1 VLTFLAYFAYGLLC
15 FLNSIVS
22 LPLPKRISEMKKIAL
37 LLSIFVLCT
46 VTTAIAV
53 PANKTIT
60 FDQSKMGPVVFS
72 GKIHK
77 DAGFKCKDC
86 HNKELFPKMKKGT
99 VEIKMKEIYAG
110 KLCGKCHNGE
120 TAFAAKKSCKRCHV
134 KK

>member
-1 VLTFLAYFAYGLLC
+1 MGKTSVFLMVLVFCFATLAA
-15 FLNSIVS
+15 
-22 LPLPKRISEMKKIAL
+22 
-37 LLSIFVLCT
+37 
-46 VTTAIAV
+46 AV

-60 FDQSKMGPVVFS
+60 FDKAKMGPVVFS

-86 HNKELFPKMKKGT
+86 HNKEMFPKMKKGT

-110 KLCGKCHNGE
+110 KQCGKCHNGDV
-120 TAFAAKKSCKRCHV
+120 AFAAKKSCKRCH